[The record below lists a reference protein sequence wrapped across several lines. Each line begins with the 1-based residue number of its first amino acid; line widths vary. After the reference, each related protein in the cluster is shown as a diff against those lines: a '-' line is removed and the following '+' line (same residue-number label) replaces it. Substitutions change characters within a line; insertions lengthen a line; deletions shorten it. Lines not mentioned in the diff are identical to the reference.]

1 MTLPQEYYA
10 SEEWF
15 RTDLERIFARQWLYA
30 GHGSQIPNSGDFL
43 TMELGEESIIVV
55 RGREGELYAH
65 YNVCRHRG
73 SRICHEH
80 TGSVKKAF
88 VCPYHGWSYGLDGA
102 LVAAPRMPRNFE
114 KSDIGLKR
122 AWAEEWHG
130 LIYVSLR
137 EERPRPVAEV
147 LALIEADCGPFQIEK
162 TKVAHTVLYEVEAN
176 WKLIMENYRE
186 CYHCQMN
193 HPEFVRTIDVEGHER
208 GRRKQEKRYS
218 PDFSFADLPLRPASH
233 THTISGEYA
242 STKLL
247 GDYASDNL
255 PDRVVG
261 LCWYP
266 GNTMAWGP
274 DHGTAFGLRPLS
286 PTRTLAVSHWFVH
299 EDAEEGVDYDVRN
312 VIGLWDTTN
321 RQDFWLSEINQQ
333 GVLSRAYEPGP
344 YNLDMEDDVQQFI
357 DAYFR
362 MLDE

>member
-1 MTLPQEYYA
+1 
-10 SEEWF
+10 
-15 RTDLERIFARQWLYA
+15 
-30 GHGSQIPNSGDFL
+30 
-43 TMELGEESIIVV
+43 
-55 RGREGELYAH
+55 
-65 YNVCRHRG
+65 
-73 SRICHEH
+73 
-80 TGSVKKAF
+80 
-88 VCPYHGWSYGLDGA
+88 
-102 LVAAPRMPRNFE
+102 
-114 KSDIGLKR
+114 
-122 AWAEEWHG
+122 
-130 LIYVSLR
+130 VSLR
-137 EERPRPVAEV
+137 ETRPRPVADV
-147 LALIEADCGPFQIEK
+147 LALIEPDCAPFQIEK
-162 TKVAHTVLYEVEAN
+162 TKLAHTVLYDVKAN

-193 HPEFVRTIDVEGHER
+193 HPEFVRTIDVDGHER
-208 GRRKQEKRYS
+208 GRRTQEKRYS
-218 PDFSFADLPLRPASH
+218 PDFSFADLPLRPGSR
-233 THTISGEYA
+233 THTITGEYA

-255 PDRVVG
+255 RDRVVG

-286 PTRTLAVSHWFVH
+286 PTRTLAASHWFVR
-299 EDAEEGVDYDVRN
+299 EDAEEGVDYEVRD

-362 MLDE
+362 MLGE